1 MKTRLSLFFAVLAA
15 IAACQPAP
23 SPKDETVE
31 LVNLGEDEYAFPVD
45 GGEAIISFKSS
56 NSWTVSCADDWV
68 FVSQESGSAGYQ
80 DVEIS
85 VEPNQ
90 SAQLRTTLLCVSVDA
105 EHSFNITVIQETSPV
120 FSVSTDLLE
129 IGPEGGRLT
138 FGVNS
143 NIEYEVSSVSDWLT
157 IEDSNPD
164 DGVVELMVSAY
175 EGSEDRTGGVRVKS
189 AAGDDVFV
197 KVVQELYL
205 NDKVY
210 GAEYYYYA
218 NYYTTKGVSWIL
230 NILNE
235 DFFNPYGQNPKIYT
249 IQLTLDPSYDYFY
262 VKDNGLPATKCSLS
276 DGYEPFTVLAS
287 GSYVKDYSI
296 QEKLS
301 FTEAE
306 LYEEEG
312 VLCFRLVDSMGRKHK
327 VRWQHN
333 FDPARLGIYDKSY
346 RSKVSTDYEV
356 TFDGC
361 KVSPEGQYLLDK
373 GITTYQ
379 TIVYFGSGHP
389 QFGTT
394 KADSTE
400 GSMLINSVT
409 EEIEGVYTVQPASQ
423 QNFAAGTVD
432 ALNSAF
438 YSTYT
443 SEGSRYYVSDGY
455 FGLGG
460 GTLTVTKE
468 GDEYVFEADFTDD
481 YPYGEPHRLV
491 LHARGKIE
499 QSEGASVKSISLNE
513 YHLFR

>member
-235 DFFNPYGQNPKIYT
+235 DFFNPYG
-249 IQLTLDPSYDYFY
+249 
-262 VKDNGLPATKCSLS
+262 
-276 DGYEPFTVLAS
+276 
-287 GSYVKDYSI
+287 
-296 QEKLS
+296 
-301 FTEAE
+301 
-306 LYEEEG
+306 
-312 VLCFRLVDSMGRKHK
+312 
-327 VRWQHN
+327 
-333 FDPARLGIYDKSY
+333 
-346 RSKVSTDYEV
+346 
-356 TFDGC
+356 
-361 KVSPEGQYLLDK
+361 
-373 GITTYQ
+373 
-379 TIVYFGSGHP
+379 
-389 QFGTT
+389 
-394 KADSTE
+394 
-400 GSMLINSVT
+400 
-409 EEIEGVYTVQPASQ
+409 
-423 QNFAAGTVD
+423 
-432 ALNSAF
+432 
-438 YSTYT
+438 
-443 SEGSRYYVSDGY
+443 
-455 FGLGG
+455 
-460 GTLTVTKE
+460 
-468 GDEYVFEADFTDD
+468 
-481 YPYGEPHRLV
+481 
-491 LHARGKIE
+491 
-499 QSEGASVKSISLNE
+499 
-513 YHLFR
+513 